1 MGKSCV
7 SCLAIA
13 GFVSQPFGV
22 IQSESQAEYQETVN
36 VVDVRYSLERYILS
50 TCKVDTIVCLFLSQ
64 GLYILR

>member
-1 MGKSCV
+1 MGESCV

-22 IQSESQAEYQETVN
+22 IQSESQAEYQETVY
-36 VVDVRYSLERYILS
+36 VVDVRCSLEKYILS
-50 TCKVDTIVCLFLSQ
+50 ICKVNTIVCLFLPQ